1 MEPAL
6 RLIRGDAHQWSE
18 QSRSCPVIR
27 GSGCPTKLTEPRLGC
42 SPLGRRQKR
51 REQDALAWERLDY
64 VADLELLLRLPSVS
78 GDGREWRSPPH
89 RGPGRDGARRAGG
102 VRPFMAKAFNIDE
115 LVRRVRETLEQRSAI
130 IDPVAREYTGRPF
143 PFRDPAGRVALGLVS
158 GQIYYHDCHRT
169 TRYQGTRPAPP
180 NRRMAAKSRAD
191 CVSWCCG
198 ENSSTLEAEVRQPT
212 PSS

>member
-1 MEPAL
+1 MDASGGVLRTAVRVVMEP
-6 RLIRGDAHQWSE
+6 E
-18 QSRSCPVIR
+18 
-27 GSGCPTKLTEPRLGC
+27 
-42 SPLGRRQKR
+42 
-51 REQDALAWERLDY
+51 
-64 VADLELLLRLPSVS
+64 
-78 GDGREWRSPPH
+78 
-89 RGPGRDGARRAGG
+89 GPGG

-115 LVRRVRETLEQRSAI
+115 LIRRVRETLEQRSFFARLTKALPASSQARRHRTRLDGLARVRRCTSSKWKDAPDRVCGRRSEFRVRRAPAPIPILAI

-158 GQIYYHDCHRT
+158 GQIYYYDCHRT

-198 ENSSTLEAEVRQPT
+198 ENSSTLEAEVRQQRREVAG
-212 PSS
+212 